1 MPQEVCSR
9 MPLPVLADLELPDS
23 MIELPLV
30 GFLSDEEEERAA
42 RFAKPLRRRQHVWSR
57 LLLLALAKQCFPGQ
71 DVSVQEHPPFSPRLI
86 IGDSRFF
93 TSVTHSG
100 IRITCILSK
109 APAAVDIEKIDAS
122 RPLDRYAKTAF
133 SRETA
138 SAILKEPD
146 LVQAFYEA
154 WGAYECAV
162 KLGVPRDFHWEAGAP
177 SITGF
182 EVIPRREDG
191 WMKVTAVACGEK
203 FRSLRMTGEQVARL
217 LLSGK

>member
-1 MPQEVCSR
+1 MPQEVLSVI
-9 MPLPVLADLELPDS
+9 PLPVLADLELPDS
-23 MIELPLV
+23 MIEQSLA
-30 GFLSDEEEERAA
+30 GFLSEEEEERAA
-42 RFAKPLRRRQHVWSR
+42 RFARPLRRRQHVWSR

-71 DVSVQEHPPFSPRLI
+71 DVRFQEHPPFSPRLI

-100 IRITCILSK
+100 IRIACFLSK
-109 APAAVDIEKIDAS
+109 AQAAVDIEKIDAS

-138 SAILKEPD
+138 SAILREPD
-146 LVQAFYEA
+146 LVRAFYEA
-154 WGAYECAV
+154 WGTYECAV
-162 KLGVPRDFHWEAGAP
+162 KLGIPRDFHWEAGAP

-182 EVIPRREDG
+182 EVIPRQEDG
-191 WMKVTAVACGEK
+191 WMKVTAVTCGEK
-203 FRSLRMTGEQVARL
+203 LRSLRMTGEQVARL